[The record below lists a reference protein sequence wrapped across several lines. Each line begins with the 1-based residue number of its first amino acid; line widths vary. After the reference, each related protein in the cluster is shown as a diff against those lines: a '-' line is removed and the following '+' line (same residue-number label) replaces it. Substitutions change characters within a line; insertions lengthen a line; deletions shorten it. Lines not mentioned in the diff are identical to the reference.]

1 MPLSRQELMEAS
13 PSVTS
18 GGLMATIPF
27 TFDPTQYAARRTDPS
42 ALSLL
47 SQAVIVATPP

>member
-1 MPLSRQELMEAS
+1 MEGS

-18 GGLMATIPF
+18 GGLMAAAPVMS
-27 TFDPTQYAARRTDPS
+27 DPTQSAARRTDPS
-42 ALSLL
+42 APSLL